1 MHNVEIFVR
10 KAVGI
15 SKVLDLTNPETGA
28 PFSLTGYSVFWSA
41 KAKAGE
47 GSAVVQAST
56 SDGRI
61 VISPDTPGQFWL
73 AVPYTAF
80 NTVAPGLYVHD
91 CVLVAPDGARAVLFG
106 GKMNVEASVTVPA

>member
-15 SKVLDLTNPETGA
+15 SKVLDLTDPATGL
-28 PFSLTGYSVFWSA
+28 PFSLTGYAVWWSA
-41 KAKAGE
+41 KVKAGE
-47 GSAVVQAST
+47 GSAVVAAST

-61 VISPDTPGQFWL
+61 VISETPGQFHL

-80 NTVAPGLYVHD
+80 NAVAPGIYVHD
-91 CVLVAPDGARAVLFG
+91 CVLVAPDGAREVLFG
-106 GKMNVEASVTVPA
+106 GKMTVEASVTVPA